1 MGRKVVI
8 FAAGSR
14 GDLQP
19 CVALGRG
26 LADRGDEVRLISSE
40 SYRGLIED
48 AGLAFRGLSLDPAKI
63 VDSPE
68 GQELLS
74 GGRNPAKFLRNMK
87 RIAAPL
93 AEKLLAEVDDGTD
106 GADLVLA
113 PTLGYLGAHIAEH
126 RGIPHALIH
135 FQPSQPTG
143 RFPHPFLPHAR
154 LLGPYANRLTY
165 EALDFVT
172 WQLTRPFINTWRTER
187 LKLPPVSLLGPQRAA
202 RTAPVLCAFSSVL
215 VPRPADWPDNVK
227 LTGFW
232 FLDQPHW
239 EPSPELTAFLDA
251 GPPPVYVGFGSMLPA
266 DPRETDLKVRTALR
280 LAGFRGV
287 LQGDPSTSEDDMFVV
302 NNVPHSW
309 LFPRMAAAVHHGGA
323 GTTAESLRAGLPTL
337 VCPFFGDQPY
347 WADRVHA
354 LGAGPTPLPI
364 RHLTVESLTSRLRT
378 LPTPPHRTRAQ
389 TLASSLNAEDGVARA
404 CESLDL
410 LQPLSELSGRQ
421 ASSRRSGRPILRAQ
435 SRAIASPR

>member
-26 LADRGDEVRLISSE
+26 LADRGDEVSLISSDA
-40 SYRGLIED
+40 YRGLIEG
-48 AGLAFRGLSLDPAKI
+48 AGLGFQHLSIDPTKI

-74 GGRNPAKFLRNMK
+74 GGRNPVRFLRNMK

-93 AEKLLAEVDDGTD
+93 AEQLLAEVTEGTD

-143 RFPHPFLPHAR
+143 RFPHPFVPRAR
-154 LLGPYANRLTY
+154 HFGPYANRLTY

-187 LKLPPVSLLGPQRAA
+187 LKLAPLSLAGPQRAA
-202 RTAPVLCAFSSVL
+202 RSALVLCAFSSVV
-215 VPRPADWPDNVK
+215 VPRPADWPDNVR

-239 EPSPELTAFLDA
+239 EPPADLTAFLEA

-266 DPRETDLKVRTALR
+266 DPVETDLKVRTALR
-280 LAGFRGV
+280 LAGLRGV
-287 LQGDPSTSEDDMFVV
+287 LQGDPATSEDDMFVV
-302 NNVPHSW
+302 KDVPHSW

-347 WADRVHA
+347 WGDRVHA
-354 LGAGPTPLPI
+354 LGAGPAPLPVKD
-364 RHLTVESLTSRLRT
+364 LTVETLAARLRT
-378 LPTPPHRTRAQ
+378 LATTAQRARARD
-389 TLASSLNAEDGVARA
+389 LAASLNSEDGVARA
-404 CESLDL
+404 CEVLDV
-410 LQPLSELSGRQ
+410 LQH
-421 ASSRRSGRPILRAQ
+421 
-435 SRAIASPR
+435 

>member
-26 LADRGDEVRLISSE
+26 LADRGDEVRVIASAAYE
-40 SYRGLIED
+40 GLITG
-48 AGLAFRGLSLDPAKI
+48 AGLGFRPLSIDPTRI

-68 GQELLS
+68 GQELLG
-74 GGRNPAKFLRNMK
+74 GGRNPVRFLRGVK

-93 AEKLLAEVDDGTD
+93 AERLLAEVTDGTD
-106 GADLVLA
+106 GSDLMLA
-113 PTLGYLGAHIAEH
+113 PTLGFLGAHVAEH

-143 RFPHPFLPHAR
+143 AFPHPFLPAVRHF
-154 LLGPYANRLTY
+154 GPYANRLTY

-172 WQLTRPFINTWRTER
+172 WQLTRPFLNPWRTGR
-187 LKLPPVSLLGPQRAA
+187 LKLEPLPLVGPGRDV
-202 RTAPVLCAFSSVL
+202 RDAPVLCAFSQVL
-215 VPRPADWPDNVK
+215 VPRPTDWAANVK
-227 LTGFW
+227 VTGFW

-239 EPSPELTAFLDA
+239 EPPPELVSYLES
-251 GPPPVYVGFGSMLPA
+251 GPPPVYVGFGSMRPA
-266 DPRETDLKVRTALR
+266 DPEETTLKIRTALR

-287 LQGDPSTSEDDMFVV
+287 LQGDPATSEDDMLVV
-302 NNVPHSW
+302 RDVPHSW

-354 LGAGPTPLPI
+354 LGAGPRPLPVK
-364 RHLTVESLTSRLRT
+364 HLTVESLTSRLRDLVT
-378 LPTPPHRTRAQ
+378 TTRTTRTRD
-389 TLASSLNAEDGVARA
+389 LATSLNAEDGVARA

-410 LQPLSELSGRQ
+410 LQP
-421 ASSRRSGRPILRAQ
+421 
-435 SRAIASPR
+435 